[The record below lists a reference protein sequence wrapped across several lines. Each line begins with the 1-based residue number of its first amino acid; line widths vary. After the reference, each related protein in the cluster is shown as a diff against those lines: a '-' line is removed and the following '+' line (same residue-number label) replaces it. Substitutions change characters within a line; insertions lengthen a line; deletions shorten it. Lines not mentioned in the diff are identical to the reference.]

1 MVFQH
6 RPGPD
11 HNDDWSIAM
20 ADYPVCKIDGCANP
34 AKARGMCSAH
44 YQRAKAGKDPAAGGP
59 VKQISPKKC
68 AHEGCSA
75 PANIGGGSRGFC
87 NKHYLRF
94 MKFGDTS
101 VSLIDREGDG
111 ICSVPGCGKK
121 SQGKGLCGMH
131 RQRMR
136 AYGTVD
142 LPERETKLEW
152 LARHARY
159 DGDDCIVWP
168 FAHALHGRGIVQADG
183 KSRSAPNVMARLAH
197 GEPPTPSHEAA
208 HTCGN
213 GHKGCLNPRHLRWA
227 TRVENEADKVAHGT
241 LRKGEDINT
250 CKLSPDDVRDIRR
263 RLREGEAG
271 AAVAASFGITNSHV
285 SNIRLGRTWRW
296 LD

>member
-1 MVFQH
+1 
-6 RPGPD
+6 
-11 HNDDWSIAM
+11 M
-20 ADYPVCKIDGCANP
+20 ANYPLCKIKGCANP
-34 AKARGMCSAH
+34 VKAKGMCSAH
-44 YQRAKAGKDPAAGGP
+44 YQRAKSGADPEAGGP
-59 VKQISPKKC
+59 VKQLATHKC
-68 AHEGCSA
+68 NHPSCGAI
-75 PANIGGGSRGFC
+75 ANIAGGGKGYCS
-87 NKHYLRF
+87 KHYKRL
-94 MKFGDTS
+94 KKHGSAD

-111 ICSVPGCGKK
+111 ICSVPGCGKR
-121 SQGKGLCGMH
+121 SQGKRLCGMH

-136 AYGTVD
+136 VHGTVD
-142 LPERETKLEW
+142 LPEKETKLEW
-152 LARHARY
+152 LARHVGY
-159 DGDDCIVWP
+159 DGDECIVWP
-168 FAHALHGRGIVQADG
+168 FAHALHGRGTVHVDG
-183 KSRSAPNVMARLAH
+183 KTRSAPNVMAKLAH

-241 LRKGEDINT
+241 LRKGKDINT

-271 AAVAASFGITNSHV
+271 IAVAASFGITNSQV